1 MDNPEKQ
8 STHGTQDEEKQKTHH
23 NISYMVSTFDSL
35 TKVDYTNEELSKL
48 ILNILS
54 IGTYNFYKHFNINL
68 PHRVIDRCVSSTPYR
83 YSIYISTS
91 F

>member
-54 IGTYNFYKHFNINL
+54 IGTYNF
-68 PHRVIDRCVSSTPYR
+68 T
-83 YSIYISTS
+83 SISISTYPIV
-91 F
+91 